1 MFTRSILQRFTKT
14 PVQQLTSSIVP
25 KRSFQISAKLMS
37 GDMQNIYGHP
47 QEGVYSNLPFK
58 VKGRKFIPFAV
69 WYWGVLGFF
78 FAFPF
83 LTSTWQIYKSGGFNA
98 KDE

>member
-1 MFTRSILQRFTKT
+1 MFTRSILQRVTKT
-14 PVQQLTSSIVP
+14 PAQQLTASIIP
-25 KRSFQISAKLMS
+25 KRSLQVSAKLMS
-37 GDMQNIYGHP
+37 DMNQIYGHP

-58 VKGRKFIPFAV
+58 VKNRKFIPFSV
-69 WYWGVLGFF
+69 WYWGVMGFF

-98 KDE
+98 KEE